1 MHGCWLTGMVAIY
14 ESSKGVE
21 ESKVKG
27 TGNITPH
34 QVGIRCGVKKDY
46 QIMQL
51 CTLPQ
56 LQGPDW
62 SGSATQQ
69 YCKNSYYPSS
79 YQLASCPCA
88 H

>member
-34 QVGIRCGVKKDY
+34 QVSDVALRNSTSTTEARLVRFCY
-46 QIMQL
+46 
-51 CTLPQ
+51 
-56 LQGPDW
+56 
-62 SGSATQQ
+62 ATGTA
-69 YCKNSYYPSS
+69 KTAIIYPSS